1 MIVTEDS
8 MRRRAMC
15 KGDAGMRFGTRATGE
30 SGYIFAM
37 MGLLMIP
44 LVVMTAF
51 AVDLGSWYAQGQRMQ
66 RVADAASLAGV
77 VWAQHP
83 TQWDVVARETATRNG
98 YTQGVNGVSVGVEK
112 LAANQIK
119 VTIRQD
125 GEQYF
130 SKIVLPDG
138 ERLTRRSTA
147 EYVLPVPLGSPRNY
161 IGTGS
166 LGTGTGAYE
175 RESLW
180 AAVSGLCTDKI
191 QGDRR
196 AAQRTNTGSA
206 SNNNNCSGTN
216 NSEYSN
222 VNYAYYI
229 ELPENRTY
237 ATDVIIYHGNMVA
250 TSGDCSSAP
259 GWGSGDV
266 RPREFCPGGL
276 DGLPIMPTT
285 FTLYE
290 ADDTTLDDS
299 DNEAMSV
306 TGGCSPSSGNG
317 TKTFNGLPSGSPP
330 ESNYVFSPSGSFSNV
345 GWYRICQIPSTAPAG
360 KYILTTNNTSAST
373 TNANGSNAFS
383 IVATPASSQQLCDSR
398 TDTMCPRVYA
408 REFLSIYALGGG
420 DPEFFLSE
428 IGPEHKGKKV
438 RIQLWDSAEGASE
451 LRIKR
456 PTGTNSW
463 VDQNFNWSTSVCSA
477 GESGSNVSNIDV
489 DSFNLNGCLITIEF
503 TLASNYSPPTDNEWW
518 RIRYSYNTSATDRTT
533 WSVTI
538 LGDPVHIIE

>member
-1 MIVTEDS
+1 
-8 MRRRAMC
+8 
-15 KGDAGMRFGTRATGE
+15 
-30 SGYIFAM
+30 M

-83 TQWDVVARETATRNG
+83 TQWDTVARETATRNG
-98 YTQGVNGVSVGVEK
+98 YTNNVDGVTVNVQR
-112 LAANQIK
+112 LAANQIR

-125 GEQYF
+125 GAQFF
-130 SKIVLPDG
+130 SKIVVPEG
-138 ERLTRRSTA
+138 ERLTRKSTA

-166 LGTGTGAYE
+166 LGNGTGAYAK
-175 RESLW
+175 ESLW

-191 QGDRR
+191 QGDRK
-196 AAQRTNTGSA
+196 AAQRSNTGSA
-206 SNNNNCSGTN
+206 SDNNNCGGTA

-222 VNYAYYI
+222 TNYAYYI
-229 ELPENRTY
+229 ELPAGRTY

-250 TSGDCSSAP
+250 TSGDCSGAPSWTSA
-259 GWGSGDV
+259 DV

-276 DGLPIMPTT
+276 DSLPIMPTT
-285 FTLYE
+285 FRLYQ
-290 ADDTTLDDS
+290 ADDTLLDDS
-299 DNEAMSV
+299 DNPLMST
-306 TGGCSPSSGNG
+306 TGGCAAGTGNG
-317 TKTFNGLPSGSPP
+317 TKTFNGLASGSTP
-330 ESNYVFSPSGSFSNV
+330 ESNFTFNPGSSFSNV
-345 GWYRICQIPSTAPAG
+345 TGWYRICRIPSTAPAG

-373 TNANGSNAFS
+373 TNSNGSNAFS
-383 IVATPASSQQLCDSR
+383 IVATPASPQRLCDSR
-398 TDTMCPRVYA
+398 TDTTCPRVYA

-420 DPEFFLSE
+420 NPEFFLSE

-438 RIQLWDSAEGASE
+438 RIQLWDAAEGATE

-456 PTGTNSW
+456 PTGTNTW
-463 VDQNFNWSTSVCSA
+463 VDQNFNWATSVCSA
-477 GESGSNVSNIDV
+477 GASGTNVSNIPIGT
-489 DSFNLNGCLITIEF
+489 FNLNGCLITIEF
-503 TLASNYSPPTDNEWW
+503 TLSSTYAPPTDNEWW
-518 RIRYSYNTSATDRTT
+518 RIRYSYNDAATDRTT